1 MSMGTAKIDLNIT
14 EGMIANA
21 IAVAIADAFTPE
33 KRDAMIRDVIRAH
46 LAVKQNSW
54 DKDTLLSKA
63 VGDQIRQMTNDAVR
77 ERVAAM
83 RDEVFAVVNRTL
95 GPQFQDSVL
104 AQLQSA
110 LGRMMTSSLALTASA
125 SFDVSDAED

>member
-21 IAVAIADAFTPE
+21 IAVAISDAFTPE

-46 LAVKQNSW
+46 LSVKQNSW

-63 VGDQIRQMTNDAVR
+63 VGDQIRKMTDESVR
-77 ERVAAM
+77 ERVAQM
-83 RDEVFAVVNRTL
+83 GDEVRALVTKTL
-95 GPQFQDSVL
+95 GPQFQESVL
-104 AQLQSA
+104 TQLQAA
-110 LGRMMTSSLALTASA
+110 LGRMATSNLTLTAKA
-125 SFDVSDAED
+125 DFADMDED